1 MHAAGP
7 AQRIAQHDAK
17 PPSPSM
23 QQSTERLSPL
33 SSAKVHSDPRA
44 TAKGKRSPAPLSKER
59 ALSAKAPPAFFNY
72 CFMQHPGEKN
82 NNSVFSTFSY
92 QGSN

>member
-7 AQRIAQHDAK
+7 AQRIAQRNAK
-17 PPSPSM
+17 PPNPSM
-23 QQSTERLSPL
+23 QQSTESLSPL